1 MASSEL
7 VAKKN
12 ANAPVWAHFGFR
24 QDDKGEP
31 TNLDE
36 PLCRI
41 CNKKVAAKDSNT
53 TNLKSHLKNSHPIT
67 YARLGLNAATTSSR
81 ASSADS
87 GSGKKMQQPGI
98 IGAFTK
104 ANVTKYPKG
113 SSSPFEE
120 DHTADNLAEGLESAV
135 EKWGLNISKLAA
147 ITTDNASNIR
157 LAISNLGWQW
167 LNCFGHNLNVAITHG
182 IAAKTGPTHRA
193 IAECSTR
200 WGTRLDMIESILE
213 QAPAIRLVLNEDR
226 KTKVTLNWSDVDV
239 LTAMSAAV
247 KPVSE
252 FTDMLSAEK
261 YVTSSSVLPLLNLCQ
276 QVLGAK
282 DSDVQLTKDIKAVIL
297 EKLGA
302 I

>member
-1 MASSEL
+1 LTLALEMASSEL

-113 SSSPFEE
+113 SVRRQHCIDLVTHHITKGMQPFRV
-120 DHTADNLAEGLESAV
+120 V
-135 EKWGLNISKLAA
+135 EKPHFKN
-147 ITTDNASNIR
+147 
-157 LAISNLGWQW
+157 
-167 LNCFGHNLNVAITHG
+167 
-182 IAAKTGPTHRA
+182 
-193 IAECSTR
+193 
-200 WGTRLDMIESILE
+200 M
-213 QAPAIRLVLNEDR
+213 
-226 KTKVTLNWSDVDV
+226 
-239 LTAMSAAV
+239 
-247 KPVSE
+247 
-252 FTDMLSAEK
+252 
-261 YVTSSSVLPLLNLCQ
+261 
-276 QVLGAK
+276 
-282 DSDVQLTKDIKAVIL
+282 
-297 EKLGA
+297 
-302 I
+302 